1 MMEKLPDNAH
11 IHLVGIGGSGI
22 SAIAWALMGRGYR
35 ISGSDQRTNKTT
47 AALAAE
53 GATVYHGHAPEHING
68 ADVLVVS
75 SAVPANNPEVEAA
88 KARGVPVMKRADFLG
103 YMMTDKIGIAVAGSH
118 GKTTTTGMIAQI
130 LLTAELDPTVILG
143 GELAALG
150 RNGRAGHGPHFV
162 IEADEYDHMF
172 LGLKP
177 QLAVVTNVEYDHPDL
192 FTTPEAYQDA
202 FRSFVKL
209 LPQDGRLFLCTDDP
223 GAVSL
228 AETIGRDGPVVE
240 QYGLGSGDW
249 QALDMRVNQLGGVD
263 FLVEH
268 RGETMG
274 LARLRVPGDHNV
286 RNALAAIAVTVEL
299 GVPLSAIWRSLAAF
313 GGVGR
318 RFQITG
324 RVGDVTI
331 IDDYAHHP
339 TEIRATLAAARQQF
353 PGRRLWAVWQPHTYS
368 RTKKMQAEFAASF
381 DQADRV
387 IALNIYRSREQDT
400 LGISSADVVAM
411 MSHSGAKHIGEMAD
425 AAAYLLDRVQPGDVI
440 LTLGAGDGYQVG
452 QWLLADLQKRISV

>member
-1 MMEKLPDNAH
+1 MTFLTPNAH

-22 SAIAWALMGRGYR
+22 SAIAWALLGRGYR
-35 ISGSDQRTNKTT
+35 ISGSDQQANKTT
-47 AALAAE
+47 AALAEA
-53 GATVYHGHAPEHING
+53 GATIYQGHAAEQING
-68 ADVLVVS
+68 ADVVVVS
-75 SAVPANNPEVEAA
+75 SAVPPDNPELLAA
-88 KARGVPVMKRADFLG
+88 NERGIPVMKRADFLG
-103 YMMTDKIGIAVAGSH
+103 DMMADQIGVAVAGSH

-150 RNGRAGHGPHFV
+150 RNGRAGQGPHFV
-162 IEADEYDHMF
+162 IEADEYDYMF
-172 LGLKP
+172 LGLRP
-177 QLAVVTNVEYDHPDL
+177 QIAVVTNVEYDHPDL
-192 FTTPEAYQDA
+192 FTSLEAYQQA
-202 FRSFVKL
+202 FRDFVKL
-209 LPQDGRLFLCTDDP
+209 LPQDGRLLLCADDP
-223 GAVSL
+223 GAMAL
-228 AETIGRDGPVVE
+228 AEIVGENGPTVE
-240 QYGLGSGDW
+240 TFGLGAGDW

-263 FLVEH
+263 FLVEYQ
-268 RGETMG
+268 EKMLG

-286 RNALAAIAVTVEL
+286 RNALAAIAVTVGL
-299 GVPLSAIWRSLAAF
+299 GAPLSAIWRSLAAF

-368 RTKKMQAEFAASF
+368 RTKTMQADFAASF

-387 IALNIYRSREQDT
+387 IALNIYRSRELDT
-400 LGISSADVVAM
+400 LGVSSADVVEM
-411 MSHSGAKHIGEMAD
+411 MTHSGAKHIGEMAD

-440 LTLGAGDGYQVG
+440 LTLGAGDGNQVG
-452 QWLLADLQKRISV
+452 QWLLADLQKRIGV